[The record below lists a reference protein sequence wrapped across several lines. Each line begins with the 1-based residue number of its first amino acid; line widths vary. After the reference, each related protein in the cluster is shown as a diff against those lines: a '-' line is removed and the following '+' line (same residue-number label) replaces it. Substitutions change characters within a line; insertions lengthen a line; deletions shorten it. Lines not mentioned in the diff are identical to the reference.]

1 MFRQGI
7 KNIIYLILVSLLLI
21 SGSGTSRIESA
32 EARSGIIRGGFSIDG
47 SGSSR
52 EMPASIQPN
61 SGRNAQNTGQQNPPS
76 GSSEN
81 TENQGV
87 TQGRIP
93 AESSNQTNS
102 RQNAG
107 APQTSTPRTAAA
119 QTETAQKKKNR
130 PEDDVDYKKIYFLII
145 SALILF
151 LYLIFGLKRR
161 GRRRSSN
168 SKAHR
173 YYR

>member
-32 EARSGIIRGGFSIDG
+32 EARSGIMRGGFSIDG

-52 EMPASIQPN
+52 EMPASTQPD

-107 APQTSTPRTAAA
+107 APQTSTPGQQPLKLKRH
-119 QTETAQKKKNR
+119 KR
-130 PEDDVDYKKIYFLII
+130 KKIVRKMMSITKKF
-145 SALILF
+145 
-151 LYLIFGLKRR
+151 IF
-161 GRRRSSN
+161 
-168 SKAHR
+168 
-173 YYR
+173 